1 MPQQCANKYLL
12 TLEQAIKEKPS
23 RGLNGFEPEWNLLV
37 LADIFLYTLH
47 QYILGG

>member
-1 MPQQCANKYLL
+1 MPQQFADRYLL
-12 TLEQAIKEKPS
+12 AIEQAIKERPS
-23 RGLNGFEPEWNLLV
+23 SRLNSFEPEWNLLV